1 MAVDLHHPLLVGV
14 ADDQGQSTAEHLL
27 ELHDLALDL
36 EGAGLDHVEG
46 LVEHQLLAVLER
58 LGVDVEVDVDPQ
70 LAAARGDVD
79 GAVLVDA
86 DERPEARGQGG
97 ELLDLLLE
105 GDDLL
110 PRLPQGGGQAFVLGQ
125 RLGQLALGLEEAF
138 LEHPDLSGRVL
149 QAAAEQGRLLLEELD
164 LAVQLARLRRLLWRG
179 VEVAPGPRLPGAVG
193 VLHVSP
199 PFGGGGGY
207 RWMAR

>member
-1 MAVDLHHPLLVGV
+1 MVPSSLMLTNHPKP
-14 ADDQGQSTAEHLL
+14 
-27 ELHDLALDL
+27 
-36 EGAGLDHVEG
+36 EG
-46 LVEHQLLAVLER
+46 
-58 LGVDVEVDVDPQ
+58 
-70 LAAARGDVD
+70 
-79 GAVLVDA
+79 GAVSFSTSS
-86 DERPEARGQGG
+86 
-97 ELLDLLLE
+97 E
-105 GDDLL
+105 GDDL
-110 PRLPQGGGQAFVLGQ
+110 PRASQGGGQAFVLGQ

-164 LAVQLARLRRLLWRG
+164 LALQLAGLRRLLWRG
-179 VEVAPGPRLPGAVG
+179 VGVAPGPRLPGAVG

>member
-1 MAVDLHHPLLVGV
+1 
-14 ADDQGQSTAEHLL
+14 
-27 ELHDLALDL
+27 
-36 EGAGLDHVEG
+36 
-46 LVEHQLLAVLER
+46 
-58 LGVDVEVDVDPQ
+58 VDVDPQ

-79 GAVLVDA
+79 GAVVVDPQ
-86 DERPEARGQGG
+86 EHPEAGGRGG

-110 PRLPQGGGQAFVLGQ
+110 PGLPEGGGQAFVLGQ
-125 RLGQLALGLEEAF
+125 RLGELALGLEQAF
-138 LEHPDLSGRVL
+138 LEHPDLAWRVL
-149 QAAAEQGRLLLEELD
+149 QAAAEQGRLLLEKLD
-164 LAVQLARLRRLLWRG
+164 LPLQLAGLGRLLWCG
-179 VEVAPGPRLPGAVG
+179 VGVATGPRRPGAVG